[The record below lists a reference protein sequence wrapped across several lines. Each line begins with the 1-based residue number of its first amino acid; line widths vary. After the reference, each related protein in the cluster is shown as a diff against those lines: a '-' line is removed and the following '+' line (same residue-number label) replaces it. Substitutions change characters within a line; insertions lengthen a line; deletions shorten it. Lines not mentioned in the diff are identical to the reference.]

1 MEIIVLQIHVK
12 VVVFGIIS
20 KEDVYVLK
28 EVNILII
35 FVKDQE
41 ISVDN
46 LKYMI
51 NNLKV
56 VLVHK
61 VFLIIKLHVY

>member
-20 KEDVYVLK
+20 REDVYVLK
-28 EVNILII
+28 ELDILII

-41 ISVDN
+41 ISVES

-51 NNLKV
+51 NNLKHV
-56 VLVHK
+56 FVHK
-61 VFLIIKLHVY
+61 VFSIIKLHVY